1 MTLGCYQQSDIV
13 EAFELFVIAGKEFP
27 PTLPEFRKAC
37 DDLQRQ
43 HSMRN
48 STANQIKGRSSPEI
62 AEYYKMCIK
71 RILKVKDGDMEFPWM
86 AKVEDA
92 TDEQLNLIRVDL
104 GNRGIQVHH
113 FSEYA
118 A

>member
-1 MTLGCYQQSDIV
+1 MIHSDGEDVAAAIGMFTDSG
-13 EAFELFVIAGKEFP
+13 AKHP
-27 PTLPEFRKAC
+27 PGLPEFKKLVA
-37 DDLQRQ
+37 DIGKQRRMQ
-43 HSMRN
+43 YD
-48 STANQIKGRSSPEI
+48 NQQREISGRQTPEI

-71 RILKVKDGDMEFPWM
+71 RILKVKDGDMAFPWL

-92 TDEQLNLIRVDL
+92 TDEQLNLIRDDL
-104 GNRGIQVHH
+104 GKHGIHVHH

>member
-43 HSMRN
+43 HNMQKATS
-48 STANQIKGRSSPEI
+48 NQIDGKSTSEI

-71 RILKVKDGDMEFPWM
+71 RILKVKDGDIAFPWL
-86 AKVEDA
+86 AKVENA
-92 TDEQLNLIRVDL
+92 TDEQLNLIRADL
-104 GNRGIQVHH
+104 GKRGIQVHH
-113 FSEYA
+113 FSDYA